1 MVERTDLVK
10 RKSNIKVI
18 RIPIPTPTLLPH
30 TTTNSYLIGN
40 EEESILVDAGYDT
53 EDTRKLLE
61 WEINKHGLARPKRI
75 VLTHAH
81 QDHAPGVRMLIHWMP
96 TILCHEKEEEQVLS
110 AISPWEEITLIEDED
125 SIKVDG
131 EEIIVMHTPGHTLGH
146 VSLYIP
152 SEQILIAGDNI
163 VAEGTTWIGAPDGD
177 MKDYLQT
184 LQRLRNLKIE
194 KIGPGHGKWVH
205 QPHEHIDFVIQ
216 RRLHREQQLLTLL
229 EKHQQITSKE
239 LTEIIYQDRIHP
251 SVFPVAQKT
260 IEAHLDK
267 LLKEDLIQYDES
279 KSSYVSPHF

>member
-1 MVERTDLVK
+1 M
-10 RKSNIKVI
+10 
-18 RIPIPTPTLLPH
+18 PH